1 MKQFRTFLAAFLI
14 KDILNFSQGCILWL
28 YMYANGAGLF
38 FICFTYSAKLTHS
51 RATFPHI
58 LYCST
63 KENCLGSYMYLN
75 FLY

>member
-38 FICFTYSAKLTHS
+38 FIWELHTLHGLLIPEL
-51 RATFPHI
+51 R
-58 LYCST
+58 
-63 KENCLGSYMYLN
+63 
-75 FLY
+75 FLIFYIAAQKKIV